1 MFFNVEHNKPP
12 LYGKNKSRKKREVVK
27 SVGFFLEKGI
37 TKATGVSAKPQF
49 SEKGPLPLLA
59 GRDIAFF

>member
-1 MFFNVEHNKPP
+1 MRWIFFRKGN
-12 LYGKNKSRKKREVVK
+12 YKSDE
-27 SVGFFLEKGI
+27 SFN
-37 TKATGVSAKPQF
+37 AKPQF